1 MDSLELDST
10 TRVFNTKLVSRNLN
24 TKSLVSS
31 GGESTAEAG
40 TTSSIPKNLPF
51 SLLEWVSKYN
61 SCLRRS
67 FISNFDSFVR
77 SEMSSSLNWILS
89 SNSDAFFSTL
99 FAAGLVHV
107 HLNEILSP
115 RY

>member
-1 MDSLELDST
+1 M
-10 TRVFNTKLVSRNLN
+10 N

-51 SLLEWVSKYN
+51 SLLEQVSKYN
-61 SCLRRS
+61 NCLRRS
-67 FISNFDSFVR
+67 FISNFDSFDSFFR